1 MYLHRNF
8 RSLFLLTLLCF
19 GYGPV
24 FSQYADSLARVVQ
37 ETFPDEQ
44 ALVKELEMT
53 FTFGRTGSPDN
64 VTATESGF
72 AIVQSLARDIK
83 VMRTVFYDEYSSISG
98 HKLKGN
104 KDSRIKYDYMRCG
117 DFEIDGLFYHD
128 ARVCRFLMLF
138 GESGET
144 NTLSYDKTYN
154 DLRYLSDIPLSDD
167 YRVARMKVTLRVP
180 DYLGLKLVEMNFAGF
195 DITKTVTYNS
205 NEKLKVIEYIP
216 RNIPPQEGVQNLPG
230 YSCTFPHILVVP
242 EYRVTPANDTINILR
257 SQDDLNRWYLSL
269 VKRSSITPELASFT
283 DTLVKRCVTDDEK
296 MARVL
301 QWIGEKIRY
310 IAFENGTA
318 AFVPEEAAS
327 VFRKR
332 YGDCKGMSNLA
343 AVMLRHLGFDA
354 RLGWVYTGRTCIP
367 DSVVSLAGSNHMI
380 CVVMQHGKPLFL
392 DATLKY
398 GLIGEVPESIQGRR
412 CVVENNGSYEVL
424 RIPETLP
431 RSNLTS
437 VSDTVSIEGNRLQ
450 LSGRMNLTGMPRLS
464 LQYFLDQ
471 VESGEKENMLKS
483 FLSVGGKSV
492 KVLSMLTTP
501 KDTLSETFRLSYR
514 LEVPN
519 ALITTGSDI
528 LLSLDFRNELKG
540 QKIEKLRSYNYE
552 LEGRLLNEQEVVL
565 RLPGHLKVKKLP
577 EPVSIIRP
585 GFSFTGAYEA
595 GEGFVRY
602 RKRIEIADD
611 IVKPDEFAAWN
622 ESVSKIVKFYKD
634 LIVLTAK

>member
-1 MYLHRNF
+1 MVLHRNS
-8 RSLFLLTLLCF
+8 RFLLFSFLWCF
-19 GYGPV
+19 CSLPAY
-24 FSQYADSLARVVQ
+24 SQYADSLARMLQ
-37 ETFPDEQ
+37 ESFPDEQ
-44 ALVKELEMT
+44 ALVRELETTYT
-53 FTFGRTGSPDN
+53 FLRTGTPGN
-64 VTATESGF
+64 VTATESGV
-72 AIVQSLARDIK
+72 AVVQSLARDVK
-83 VMRTVFYDEYSSISG
+83 VMRTVFYDEYSAISG

-128 ARVCRFLMLF
+128 ARVCRFMMLF
-138 GESGET
+138 GEPGET

-167 YRVARMKVTLRVP
+167 YRVARMKVTLSIP
-180 DYLGLKLVEMNFAGF
+180 DYLGLKLVEMNFEGF

-205 NEKLKVIEYIP
+205 KENLKVIEYTA

-230 YSCTFPHILVVP
+230 YSCTFPHILLVP
-242 EYRVTPANDTINILR
+242 EYRVSAGNDTINILR
-257 SQDDLNRWYLSL
+257 SHDDLNKWYLSL
-269 VKRSSITPELASFT
+269 VKRGSITPELAAFT
-283 DTLVKRCVTDDEK
+283 DELVKHCHTDNEK
-296 MARVL
+296 MAKVM

-318 AFVPEEAAS
+318 AFVPEAAES

-380 CVVMQHGKPLFL
+380 CVVMQDGKPLFL

-398 GLIGEVPESIQGRR
+398 GLIGEIPESIQGRR
-412 CVVENNGSYEVL
+412 CVVENNGSCEVL
-424 RIPETLP
+424 RIPETRP
-431 RSNLTS
+431 RNNLTS

-450 LSGRMNLTGMPRLS
+450 LSGRMTLMGMPRLS

-471 VESGEKENMLKS
+471 VESGEKENLLKS
-483 FLSVGGKSV
+483 FLTVGGKSV
-492 KVLSMLTTP
+492 KVLSLLTSP
-501 KDTLSETFRLSYR
+501 KDTLSDTFRLSYR

-519 ALITTGSDI
+519 ALITTGNDI
-528 LLSLDFRNELKG
+528 MLSLDFRNELKG
-540 QKIEKLRSYNYE
+540 RKIEKLRSYNYE

-577 EPVSIIRP
+577 EPVSITRP
-585 GFSFTGAYEA
+585 GFSFTGTYEA

-602 RKRIEIADD
+602 LKRIEIADD
-611 IVKPDEFAAWN
+611 IVKPDEFVAWN
-622 ESVSKIVKFYKD
+622 ESVSRIVRFYKD
-634 LIVLTAK
+634 MIVLTAK